1 MVSAL
6 AFGYGVG
13 MAAPDATIASMHTAV
28 AGYPPPPAT
37 IAAPQAVPPPPVVAL
52 GAGGP
57 ESRELGRLR
66 TVEEMDRRAESCD
79 IDRPVTSRP
88 PRFESRRDTLDVDD
102 VDDLDTAGAEAL
114 SRLQLPDLKIPITRR
129 TLKYV
134 KFFARTDRGR
144 GMFETWLKRSGR
156 YQEMIQTEL
165 RERRLPED
173 LIWVAMIESG
183 FDARARSPAGAV
195 GLWQFMPST
204 GEVYGLQHGRLLD
217 QRRNPR
223 LATQAAAH
231 HLRDLY
237 MRFGEWDLAL
247 AAYNMGYEQ
256 LLDAI
261 DRYGTTDFNEL
272 ARQEAIPAET
282 AAYVPK
288 IAAAAIVANNLEHF
302 GFDRVDV
309 ARPVDAA
316 EIPVPP
322 GTSLR
327 TVAKAAGVSTAA
339 IRNLNP
345 DYLGE
350 RVPPGRGD
358 FILLVP
364 ADTLDRAQASLPAL
378 LRTEPLATDDA
389 SVLDPVD
396 LLGGR
401 ELRAER
407 MRNEDES
414 LLALLPHPKHRF
426 SMREPMDDLGDD
438 ARGGDLAPE
447 DPFSRKPRGRRTV
460 FYKVGAGE
468 SLPSVA
474 KQFSVDVDDLARE
487 NHLDSDAKLR
497 EGMLLELTVR
507 ADVLQRRAKSVAA
520 ADAGPT
526 KADAS
531 NAPAAHGDAPEPARA
546 ATPARRH
553 GDAEPVERAAR
564 PSREHAPRTTRRGRE
579 HA

>member
-13 MAAPDATIASMHTAV
+13 MAAPDATISSMHTAV
-28 AGYPPPPAT
+28 AGYP
-37 IAAPQAVPPPPVVAL
+37 APTMTASLVVPPPPVIAPVV
-52 GAGGP
+52 GGL

-66 TVEEMDRRAESCD
+66 VAEEQALRGGASCD
-79 IDRPVTSRP
+79 LDRPVSSRA
-88 PRFESRRDTLDVDD
+88 PRYESRRDRLEADD
-102 VDDLDTAGAEAL
+102 ADDLDGAGAEAL
-114 SRLQLPDLKIPITRR
+114 SRLQLPDLKIAITRR

-144 GMFETWLKRSGR
+144 GMFETWLRRSGR
-156 YQEMIQTEL
+156 YQELIQTEL

-183 FDARARSPAGAV
+183 FDPRAKSPAGAV

-204 GEVYGLQHGRLLD
+204 GAVYGLQRSQLLD

-272 ARQEAIPAET
+272 ARQEAIPSET

-302 GFDRVDV
+302 GFERVELS
-309 ARPVDAA
+309 RPVDAA
-316 EIPVPP
+316 EIAIPP
-322 GTSLR
+322 GTPLR

-339 IRNLNP
+339 IRTLNP

-358 FILLVP
+358 FMMLVP
-364 ADTLDRAQASLPAL
+364 ADTLARAQTALPAML
-378 LRTEPLATDDA
+378 ETEPLQTGDA

-396 LLGGR
+396 LLAGR
-401 ELRAER
+401 AFKARR
-407 MRNEDES
+407 IHDEDES
-414 LLALLPHPKHRF
+414 LLAMLPHPKRR
-426 SMREPMDDLGDD
+426 SMRNPVDDGDD
-438 ARGGDLAPE
+438 GDDHRARADRRGDELEPE
-447 DPFSRKPRGRRTV
+447 DPFRRKPKQRLV
-460 FYKVGAGE
+460 LYKIGAGDT
-468 SLPSVA
+468 LGTIA
-474 KQFSVDVDDLARE
+474 KQLSVDVDELARD
-487 NHLDSDAKLR
+487 NHLERDAHLR
-497 EGMLLELTVR
+497 EGALLRVR
-507 ADVLQRRAKSVAA
+507 AA
-520 ADAGPT
+520 ADVIARET
-526 KADAS
+526 AS
-531 NAPAAHGDAPEPARA
+531 AAAPEPRPKT
-546 ATPARRH
+546 TP
-553 GDAEPVERAAR
+553 DAPASAKRPSRDPSPVERAAR
-564 PSREHAPRTTRRGRE
+564 QKRERGAEHVVRRGKKD
-579 HA
+579 A